1 MTRRDRASARVA
13 SRKNASRPMIPRYPG
28 IACRIN
34 YGRFCQCWRKKR
46 AGGIS
51 PRREVM
57 AQLLSCLVRHEVA
70 SLEIVQP
77 FRRRRIRTV
86 PSGHREELLEGKGYE
101 PVPRLFPQEVGI
113 ASRSLAEVS
122 IPGGV
127 QEHGREPGDSLPL
140 QHGFPEQLVAPE
152 LHEPAV
158 GQLTYGALTVQ
169 GRRAVHPVIQRR
181 LICHALFF

>member
-1 MTRRDRASARVA
+1 MTSRDRASARVA
-13 SRKNASRPMIPRYPG
+13 SRKKASRPMIPRNPG

-34 YGRFCQCWRKKR
+34 NGRFCQCWLKKR
-46 AGGIS
+46 AGGIP

-57 AQLLSCLVRHEVA
+57 PHLLSCLVRHEVP

-86 PSGHREELLEGKGYE
+86 PSGHRDEVLEGKGYE

-127 QEHGREPGDSLPL
+127 QEHGREPEHRVP
-140 QHGFPEQLVAPE
+140 QTHVYPQLK
-152 LHEPAV
+152 
-158 GQLTYGALTVQ
+158 
-169 GRRAVHPVIQRR
+169 
-181 LICHALFF
+181 